1 MQEMRTLISPE
12 SGLAIRR
19 RLVQALKD
27 AGLGRLIGI
36 ENIQI
41 TCEGLELSVIPFN
54 QARQIASQLTD
65 LVDGRTVTVQNPT
78 GQAEPTYISQITSS
92 LQNALSEQHSVPVGY
107 TTAAVKVSK

>member
-1 MQEMRTLISPE
+1 MHEAQTLISPE

-27 AGLGRLIGI
+27 AGLGRLIGV

-54 QARQIASQLTD
+54 QARLIANQLTD
-65 LVDGRTVTVQNPT
+65 LVEGRTVTVQNPT
-78 GQAEPTYISQITSS
+78 GQAEPTYITQITSS
-92 LQNALSEQHSVPVGY
+92 LQNALTEQHSVPVGY
-107 TTAAVKVSK
+107 TTAAVRVSK

>member
-1 MQEMRTLISPE
+1 MHETHTVISPE

-27 AGLGRLIGI
+27 AGLGRLIGL

-54 QARQIASQLTD
+54 QARLIANQLTD
-65 LVDGRTVTVQNPT
+65 LVEGRTVTVQNPT
-78 GQAEPTYISQITSS
+78 GQAEPTYITQITSS

>member
-1 MQEMRTLISPE
+1 MHEAQPLISPE

-27 AGLGRLIGI
+27 AGLGRLIGA

-41 TCEGLELSVIPFN
+41 TCDGLELSVIPFN
-54 QARQIASQLTD
+54 EARLIANQLSD
-65 LVDGRTVTVQNPT
+65 LVEGRTVTVQNPT
-78 GQAEPTYISQITSS
+78 GQAEPQHITQITTS
-92 LQNALSEQHSVPVGY
+92 LQNALSEKHSVPVGY

>member
-1 MQEMRTLISPE
+1 MHEAQPLISPE

-27 AGLGRLIGI
+27 AGLGRLIGA

-54 QARQIASQLTD
+54 EARLIANQLTD
-65 LVDGRTVTVQNPT
+65 LVEGRTVTVQNPT
-78 GQAEPTYISQITSS
+78 GQAEPPYITQITTS
-92 LQNALSEQHSVPVGY
+92 LQNALSENHSVPVGY

>member
-1 MQEMRTLISPE
+1 MHEAQTLISPE

-27 AGLGRLIGI
+27 AGLGRLIGV

-54 QARQIASQLTD
+54 QARLIANQLTD
-65 LVDGRTVTVQNPT
+65 LVEGRTVTVQNPT
-78 GQAEPTYISQITSS
+78 GQAEPTCITQITSS
-92 LQNALSEQHSVPVGY
+92 LQNALTEQHSVPVGY

>member
-1 MQEMRTLISPE
+1 MHEAQTLISPE

-27 AGLGRLIGI
+27 AGLGRLIGV

-54 QARQIASQLTD
+54 QARLIANQLTD
-65 LVDGRTVTVQNPT
+65 LVEGRTVTVQNPT
-78 GQAEPTYISQITSS
+78 GQAEPTHITQITSS
-92 LQNALSEQHSVPVGY
+92 LQNALTEQHSVPVGY
-107 TTAAVKVSK
+107 TTAAVKVSE

>member
-1 MQEMRTLISPE
+1 MHEAQTLISPE

-19 RLVQALKD
+19 RLVQAFKD
-27 AGLGRLIGI
+27 AGLGRLIGA

-54 QARQIASQLTD
+54 QARLIANQLTD

-78 GQAEPTYISQITSS
+78 GQTEPPYITQITSS
-92 LQNALSEQHSVPVGY
+92 LQNALSEQHSLPVGY
-107 TTAAVKVSK
+107 KTAAVKVSK

>member
-1 MQEMRTLISPE
+1 MHEMQTPISSE

-27 AGLGRLIGI
+27 AGLGRLIGT

-54 QARQIASQLTD
+54 QARLIANQLTD

-78 GQAEPTYISQITSS
+78 GQAEPTYITQITSS
-92 LQNALSEQHSVPVGY
+92 LQNALTEQHSVPVGY

>member
-1 MQEMRTLISPE
+1 MHEMQTPISPE

-27 AGLGRLIGI
+27 AGLGRLIGT

-54 QARQIASQLTD
+54 EARLISNQLTD
-65 LVDGRTVTVQNPT
+65 LVEGRTVTVQNPT
-78 GQAEPTYISQITSS
+78 GQAEPTYITQISSS
-92 LQNALSEQHSVPVGY
+92 LQSALCEQHSVPVGY
-107 TTAAVKVSK
+107 ATAAVKVTK

>member
-1 MQEMRTLISPE
+1 MHEMQTPISPE

-27 AGLGRLIGI
+27 AGLGRLIGT

-54 QARQIASQLTD
+54 EARLISNQLTD
-65 LVDGRTVTVQNPT
+65 LVEGRTVTVQNPT
-78 GQAEPTYISQITSS
+78 GQAEPTYITQIKSS
-92 LQNALSEQHSVPVGY
+92 LQNALSEQHSVPAGY
-107 TTAAVKVSK
+107 TTAAVKVTK

>member
-1 MQEMRTLISPE
+1 MHEAQTLISPE

-27 AGLGRLIGI
+27 AGLGRLIGV

-54 QARQIASQLTD
+54 QARLIANQLTD
-65 LVDGRTVTVQNPT
+65 LVEGRTVTVQNPA
-78 GQAEPTYISQITSS
+78 GQAEPTNLTQITSS
-92 LQNALSEQHSVPVGY
+92 LQNALTEQHSVPVGY
-107 TTAAVKVSK
+107 TAAAVKVSK

>member
-1 MQEMRTLISPE
+1 MHEAQTLISPE

-27 AGLGRLIGI
+27 AGLGRLIGV

-54 QARQIASQLTD
+54 QARLIANQLTD
-65 LVDGRTVTVQNPT
+65 LVEGRTVTVQNPT
-78 GQAEPTYISQITSS
+78 GQAEPTCITQITSS
-92 LQNALSEQHSVPVGY
+92 LQNALTEQHSVPVGY
-107 TTAAVKVSK
+107 TTAAVRVSK

>member
-1 MQEMRTLISPE
+1 MREAQTLISPE

-27 AGLGRLIGI
+27 AGLGRLIGV

-54 QARQIASQLTD
+54 QARLIANQLTD
-65 LVDGRTVTVQNPT
+65 LVEGRTVTVQNPT
-78 GQAEPTYISQITSS
+78 GQAEPTYITQITSS
-92 LQNALSEQHSVPVGY
+92 LQNALTEQHSVPVGY
-107 TTAAVKVSK
+107 TTAAVRVSK

>member
-1 MQEMRTLISPE
+1 MHEAQTLISPE

-27 AGLGRLIGI
+27 AGLGRLIGA

-54 QARQIASQLTD
+54 EARLIANQLTD
-65 LVDGRTVTVQNPT
+65 LVEGRTVTVQNPT
-78 GQAEPTYISQITSS
+78 GQAEPQHITQITTS
-92 LQNALSEQHSVPVGY
+92 LQNALSEKHSVPVGY